1 MKLKDYNQMMSYLTR
16 PKNNL
21 TESMKKSEFV
31 KEQKQK
37 IAEQN
42 RIKAKRL
49 EYGLKPNQRPETM
62 PERVD
67 RLAYLYDDIGSK
79 PKHMG
84 NPNIVEFE
92 NMKKPKKIKKISRPI
107 NIDISG
113 IDRDLSKYEQILN
126 APEPKYKL
134 RKEEKLEGIETILG
148 IKA

>member
-84 NPNIVEFE
+84 NHNIVDFE

>member
-49 EYGLKPNQRPETM
+49 EYGLKPNQRPETFN
-62 PERVD
+62 ERAS
-67 RLAYLYDDIGSK
+67 RLAYVYDDIGSK

>member
-16 PKNNL
+16 PKNTL

-37 IAEQN
+37 RIEEN
-42 RIKAKRL
+42 RINAVRKK
-49 EYGLKPNQRPETM
+49 YGLKPNQRPETM
-62 PERVD
+62 NERVD
-67 RLAYLYDDIGSK
+67 RLGYVYDDIGSK